1 MMLTI
6 ELPSEI
12 EQRVTEAARQRGV
25 SAEALALDAI
35 LERLEDIEDIA
46 AAEAALQRIEAGEK
60 TIPLEE
66 IVARYGL
73 AGRAIGSVVGKRLA
87 YKQPTQ

>member
-73 AGRAIGSVVGKRLA
+73 AD
-87 YKQPTQ
+87 